1 MFRKISAT
9 SKRPKAVRKRTI
21 DDDDEDDEYADDVKE
36 QQGNPTGD
44 TLDAEGSVSA
54 IVAPTMTTQQQIQY
68 TKKKRKLLTTLQYKK
83 GLDTNQLLQV
93 VKVKQTNHNANNSS
107 DNADAE
113 SDADDVEPTPADPL
127 TTSAQASAAA
137 EQGSQ
142 EGVLES
148 KHKQAMESYIQQ
160 KMKLG
165 AANAKEAANWN
176 SNNNEGD
183 DNDMGLDNKEKEI
196 RQHAT
201 TLTKEQLYRE
211 LAVAAAR
218 LAGKTDNEDNNG
230 NDNKKNNASDSTKD
244 GDVGAG
250 GAMLVAGT
258 GIAEVILPVDER
270 LKTHKDTNES
280 IQSRNQL
287 KGKNKNAAAAAKS
300 RNTSSTATGSS
311 RPSAVPNRFFVP
323 NTMQSFPQSRDA
335 PATGAATTTATTT
348 SPFQQTSAAATGTAN
363 AVDDDRVG
371 FDAVKRQRDG
381 SAAGASSSS
390 TSKPTGQRTNQQG
403 PQQQSS
409 TSSSNQQQQRNSKS
423 SDDRV
428 FRKFV
433 SRQRDAQ
440 MRDKK

>member
-1 MFRKISAT
+1 MFRKISAAAG
-9 SKRPKAVRKRTI
+9 KRPKKAVRKRTI
-21 DDDDEDDEYADDVKE
+21 DDEDDDNEDD
-36 QQGNPTGD
+36 GTGTGAGSID
-44 TLDAEGSVSA
+44 VEGGA
-54 IVAPTMTTQQQIQY
+54 RTNNLTTAPMTTQQQIQY
-68 TKKKRKLLTTLQYKK
+68 TKKKRKLLTNLQYKR

-93 VKVKQTNHNANNSS
+93 QQQNNPNHSNNHS
-107 DNADAE
+107 DNAETDSADA
-113 SDADDVEPTPADPL
+113 DVEPDPL
-127 TTSAQASAAA
+127 TTPASSSAA

-165 AANAKEAANWN
+165 AANAKEAANW
-176 SNNNEGD
+176 SNNN
-183 DNDMGLDNKEKEI
+183 NNNVDMDMDKIGNETTEHEI

-218 LAGKTDNEDNNG
+218 LAGKSDNSNFDGNN
-230 NDNKKNNASDSTKD
+230 KNTNASDSTKD

-270 LKTHKDTNES
+270 LKTHQDTNES
-280 IQSRNQL
+280 VQARNQL
-287 KGKNKNAAAAAKS
+287 RGKNKNAAAAAKS
-300 RNTSSTATGSS
+300 RNTSSTATGSN

-323 NTMQSFPQSRDA
+323 NTMASFPQSRDA
-335 PATGAATTTATTT
+335 QAAA
-348 SPFQQTSAAATGTAN
+348 AAATSSQQQSAYTSASTN
-363 AVDDDRVG
+363 AVDDERLG
-371 FDAVKRQRDG
+371 FDAVKRQREG
-381 SAAGASSSS
+381 SGAGASSYTQQS
-390 TSKPTGQRTNQQG
+390 GQRSNSNSNPPSG
-403 PQQQSS
+403 QQQSS
-409 TSSSNQQQQRNSKS
+409 SSSSNQQRNSRS

>member
-9 SKRPKAVRKRTI
+9 RTGKRPKAVRKRTI
-21 DDDDEDDEYADDVKE
+21 DDEEDDEDNE
-36 QQGNPTGD
+36 QPGNPKGTATGN
-44 TLDAEGSVSA
+44 LDVEGSVSA
-54 IVAPTMTTQQQIQY
+54 EHSTKTTMTTQQQIQY
-68 TKKKRKLLTTLQYKK
+68 TKKKRKLLTNLQYKR

-93 VKVKQTNHNANNSS
+93 KQTHHNQNNN
-107 DNADAE
+107 DNADETDSA
-113 SDADDVEPTPADPL
+113 DADVEPDPL
-127 TTSAQASAAA
+127 TTPASSSAA

-176 SNNNEGD
+176 NNNNDEIGI
-183 DNDMGLDNKEKEI
+183 DNNDITEKEI

-218 LAGKTDNEDNNG
+218 LAGKADNNIES
-230 NDNKKNNASDSTKD
+230 NSNKKNNASDSTKD

-280 IQSRNQL
+280 VQARNQQ

-300 RNTSSTATGSS
+300 RNTSSTATGSN

-323 NTMQSFPQSRDA
+323 STMASFPQSRDA
-335 PATGAATTTATTT
+335 AAA
-348 SPFQQTSAAATGTAN
+348 AAATATSTSQQQSATSTGAPN

-371 FDAVKRQRDG
+371 FDAVKRQREG
-381 SAAGASSSS
+381 SASTSSSTQQPGQRPNQQGQHQSSSSSS
-390 TSKPTGQRTNQQG
+390 T
-403 PQQQSS
+403 
-409 TSSSNQQQQRNSKS
+409 QQQRNSKS